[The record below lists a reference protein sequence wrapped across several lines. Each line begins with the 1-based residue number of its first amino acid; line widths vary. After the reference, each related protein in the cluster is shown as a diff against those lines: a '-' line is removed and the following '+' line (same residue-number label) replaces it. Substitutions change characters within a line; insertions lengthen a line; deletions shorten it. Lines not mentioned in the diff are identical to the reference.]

1 MAIRKALAVGGLVF
15 LGIMTVVTRG
25 FAARAAT
32 APPPAWV
39 RRMLAQAGDWEPQ
52 AADAFAARHNL
63 AMSLGAALPAA
74 LGVLVGWPALPVA
87 FLALA
92 GLVLGARI
100 PRTALQ
106 RRIDRKRRA
115 IAEQLPEVIDLVAGR
130 SPDDPLLAQRKTR
143 NGLIVE
149 LRAICT
155 ELGIAYRRVHGLRH
169 SWVTRLLSHG
179 VPLAL
184 VQRMAGHRSI
194 ATTQQYIDVA
204 DGARGW
210 VDRL

>member
-1 MAIRKALAVGGLVF
+1 
-15 LGIMTVVTRG
+15 
-25 FAARAAT
+25 
-32 APPPAWV
+32 
-39 RRMLAQAGDWEPQ
+39 
-52 AADAFAARHNL
+52 
-63 AMSLGAALPAA
+63 
-74 LGVLVGWPALPVA
+74 VA